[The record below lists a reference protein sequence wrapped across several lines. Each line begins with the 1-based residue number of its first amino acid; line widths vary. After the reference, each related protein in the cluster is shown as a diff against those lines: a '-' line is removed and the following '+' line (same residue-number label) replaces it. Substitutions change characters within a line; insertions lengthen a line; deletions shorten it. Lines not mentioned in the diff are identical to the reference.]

1 MGVTAAQMLL
11 QQGEIERHT
20 CQRMALYWAFS
31 KLIANSDM
39 HQGNLSFL
47 RPEQHP
53 VAMAPLY
60 DMLPMAFAPSG
71 NGNMR
76 REAVAIRLSHEVS
89 GTIWRQAE
97 LLALEFWRRTALCPQ
112 ISDEFRTIAAQ
123 MLAQLQKLNFH
134 IARLA
139 RLSASSLLPAAVT
152 VHRLPPYRLPP
163 TVYWRLAGMAT
174 AASGCVGVAAG
185 CAPE

>member
-1 MGVTAAQMLL
+1 
-11 QQGEIERHT
+11 
-20 CQRMALYWAFS
+20 
-31 KLIANSDM
+31 M

-60 DMLPMAFAPSG
+60 DMLPMAFAPSRS
-71 NGNMR
+71 GNMR
-76 REAVAIRLSHEVS
+76 REALAIRLSHEVS
-89 GTIWRQAE
+89 GTIWWQAE

-123 MLAQLQKLNFH
+123 MLAQLQKLNPH

-139 RLSASSLLPAAVT
+139 LLSASSLLRFYLRLRRFIVF
-152 VHRLPPYRLPP
+152 HRIAFFQRCI
-163 TVYWRLAGMAT
+163 G
-174 AASGCVGVAAG
+174 G
-185 CAPE
+185 